1 MRVVMWLMTVTWETL
16 TPKIQSDI
24 LKASLSNVIRTAP
37 GRDRAR
43 LKQAVWRA
51 GLNNP
56 GGR

>member
-1 MRVVMWLMTVTWETL
+1 MRLMTVTWETL
-16 TPKIQSDI
+16 TPKVQSDI
-24 LKASLSNVIRTAP
+24 LKASLSNAIRTDR